1 MTSINAYPAKN
12 MEDRPMKV
20 NLGKF
25 TEGIGTVFTGVLQML
40 ESIDVKSAEK
50 LLSSIRQE
58 ENEVPFVEDASGDTG
73 TTGDPGDPGATGTT
87 GATGATGTAGT
98 AGATDATGTAGDI
111 GRTDRAGVPAENG
124 TAAKNVTAAEK
135 AADVSETGEGGRS
148 GKETKAAKTV
158 IAENKD
164 SMGISLDDLTKII
177 VRKLKQDRANNG
189 KIEAI
194 LKSYGVEKVCELPQE
209 QYESFITE
217 VATL

>member
-1 MTSINAYPAKN
+1 MMPINAYPAKS

-20 NLGKF
+20 NLGKL

-40 ESIDVKSAEK
+40 ESIDAKSTEK
-50 LLSSIRQE
+50 LLTSIRQE

-73 TTGDPGDPGATGTT
+73 TTGTAGDPGST
-87 GATGATGTAGT
+87 GATGATGT

-111 GRTDRAGVPAENG
+111 GRADRAGVPAENG
-124 TAAKNVTAAEK
+124 TAAEK
-135 AADVSETGEGGRS
+135 ATDVSETGEGGRS

-194 LKSYGVEKVCELPQE
+194 LKSYGVERVCELPQE

>member
-1 MTSINAYPAKN
+1 MMPINAYPAKS

-20 NLGKF
+20 NLGKL

-40 ESIDVKSAEK
+40 ESIDAKSAEK
-50 LLSSIRQE
+50 LLTSIRQE

-73 TTGDPGDPGATGTT
+73 TTGDPGDPGATG
-87 GATGATGTAGT
+87 ATGATGTAGT

-111 GRTDRAGVPAENG
+111 GRTDRAGAPAENG
-124 TAAKNVTAAEK
+124 TAAEK

-194 LKSYGVEKVCELPQE
+194 LKSYGVERVCELPQE

>member
-1 MTSINAYPAKN
+1 
-12 MEDRPMKV
+12 MKV
-20 NLGKF
+20 NLGKL

-40 ESIDVKSAEK
+40 ESIDVRSAEK
-50 LLSSIRQE
+50 LLTSIRQE

-73 TTGDPGDPGATGTT
+73 TTGDPGDPGAT

-124 TAAKNVTAAEK
+124 TAAEK

-209 QYESFITE
+209 KYESFITE
-217 VATL
+217 IATL

>member
-40 ESIDVKSAEK
+40 ESIDAKSAEK
-50 LLSSIRQE
+50 LLDSIRKE

-73 TTGDPGDPGATGTT
+73 TTGDPGDPGAT

-209 QYESFITE
+209 KYESFITD

>member
-1 MTSINAYPAKN
+1 MMPINAYPAKS

-20 NLGKF
+20 NLGKL

-40 ESIDVKSAEK
+40 ESIDAKSAEK
-50 LLSSIRQE
+50 LLTSIRQE

-73 TTGDPGDPGATGTT
+73 TTGDPGDPGATG
-87 GATGATGTAGT
+87 ATGATGTAGT

-111 GRTDRAGVPAENG
+111 GRTDRAGAPAENG
-124 TAAKNVTAAEK
+124 TAAEK

>member
-1 MTSINAYPAKN
+1 MMPINAYPAKS

-20 NLGKF
+20 NLGKL

-40 ESIDVKSAEK
+40 ESIDVRSAEK
-50 LLSSIRQE
+50 LLTSIRQE

-73 TTGDPGDPGATGTT
+73 TTGTAGDPGST

-124 TAAKNVTAAEK
+124 TAADK
-135 AADVSETGEGGRS
+135 AADVPKTGEGGRS
-148 GKETKAAKTV
+148 GKETKDAKTV

>member
-58 ENEVPFVEDASGDTG
+58 ENEVPFVEDASGDAGDMGDTG
-73 TTGDPGDPGATGTT
+73 AIGLTGDTGGTGKNGASVENSTSASGNGSQSGKTEN
-87 GATGATGTAGT
+87 
-98 AGATDATGTAGDI
+98 
-111 GRTDRAGVPAENG
+111 AEN
-124 TAAKNVTAAEK
+124 KEIAEK
-135 AADVSETGEGGRS
+135 TA
-148 GKETKAAKTV
+148 KAAKTGD
-158 IAENKD
+158 KD
-164 SMGISLDDLTKII
+164 STGISLDDLTKII

-209 QYESFITE
+209 KYESFITE
-217 VATL
+217 IATL

>member
-20 NLGKF
+20 NLGKL

-40 ESIDVKSAEK
+40 ESIDVRSAET
-50 LLSSIRQE
+50 LLTSIRQE

-73 TTGDPGDPGATGTT
+73 TTGDPGVPGAT

-124 TAAKNVTAAEK
+124 TAAEK

-194 LKSYGVEKVCELPQE
+194 LKSYGVERVCELPQE
-209 QYESFITE
+209 KYESFITD

>member
-58 ENEVPFVEDASGDTG
+58 ENEVPFVEDASGDAGDMGDTG
-73 TTGDPGDPGATGTT
+73 AIGLTGDTGGTGKNGASVENSTSASGNGSQSGKTEN
-87 GATGATGTAGT
+87 
-98 AGATDATGTAGDI
+98 
-111 GRTDRAGVPAENG
+111 AEN
-124 TAAKNVTAAEK
+124 KEIAEK
-135 AADVSETGEGGRS
+135 TA
-148 GKETKAAKTV
+148 KAAKTGD
-158 IAENKD
+158 KD
-164 SMGISLDDLTKII
+164 STGISLDDLTKII

-194 LKSYGVEKVCELPQE
+194 LKSYGVERVCELPQE
-209 QYESFITE
+209 KYESFITD

>member
-1 MTSINAYPAKN
+1 MMPINAYPAKS

-20 NLGKF
+20 NLGKL

-40 ESIDVKSAEK
+40 ESIDVRSAEK
-50 LLSSIRQE
+50 LLTSIRQE

-73 TTGDPGDPGATGTT
+73 TTGDPGDPGAT

-124 TAAKNVTAAEK
+124 TAAEK

-194 LKSYGVEKVCELPQE
+194 LKSYGVERVCELPQE

>member
-1 MTSINAYPAKN
+1 MTSINAYPAKS
-12 MEDRPMKV
+12 MEDKPMRV

-40 ESIDVKSAEK
+40 ESIDAKSAEK
-50 LLSSIRQE
+50 LLTSIRE
-58 ENEVPFVEDASGDTG
+58 ETEVPFEEEASGDMG
-73 TTGDPGDPGATGTT
+73 
-87 GATGATGTAGT
+87 
-98 AGATDATGTAGDI
+98 ATGTAGDI
-111 GRTDRAGVPAENG
+111 GRADRAGVPAENG

-194 LKSYGVEKVCELPQE
+194 LKSYGVERVCELPQE
-209 QYESFITE
+209 KYESFITD

>member
-1 MTSINAYPAKN
+1 MMPINAYPAKS

-20 NLGKF
+20 NLGKL

-40 ESIDVKSAEK
+40 ESIDVRSAEK
-50 LLSSIRQE
+50 LLTSIRQE

-73 TTGDPGDPGATGTT
+73 TTGDPGDPGATG
-87 GATGATGTAGT
+87 ATG
-98 AGATDATGTAGDI
+98 ATGTAGDI
-111 GRTDRAGVPAENG
+111 GRTDRAGAPAENG
-124 TAAKNVTAAEK
+124 TAAEI
-135 AADVSETGEGGRS
+135 AADVSETEEGGRS

-209 QYESFITE
+209 KYESFITE
-217 VATL
+217 IATL

>member
-1 MTSINAYPAKN
+1 MQINAYPAKS
-12 MEDRPMKV
+12 MEDKPMRV

-40 ESIDVKSAEK
+40 ESIDAKSAEK
-50 LLSSIRQE
+50 LLDSIRKE
-58 ENEVPFVEDASGDTG
+58 ENEVPFDEDASGDTG
-73 TTGDPGDPGATGTT
+73 TTGDPGDPGATG
-87 GATGATGTAGT
+87 ATGT

-111 GRTDRAGVPAENG
+111 GRADRAGVPAEKG
-124 TAAKNVTAAEK
+124 TAAEK

-148 GKETKAAKTV
+148 GKETKAAKT
-158 IAENKD
+158 AKTGDKNSTD
-164 SMGISLDDLTKII
+164 ISLDDLTKII

-194 LKSYGVEKVCELPQE
+194 LKSYGVERVCELPQE

>member
-1 MTSINAYPAKN
+1 MMPINAYPAKS

-20 NLGKF
+20 NLGKL

-40 ESIDVKSAEK
+40 ESIDVRSAEK
-50 LLSSIRQE
+50 LLTSIRQE

-73 TTGDPGDPGATGTT
+73 TTGDPGAT

-111 GRTDRAGVPAENG
+111 GRADRAGVRAENG
-124 TAAKNVTAAEK
+124 TAAEK

-194 LKSYGVEKVCELPQE
+194 LKSYGVERVCELPQE

>member
-1 MTSINAYPAKN
+1 MMPINAYPAKS

-20 NLGKF
+20 NLGKL

-40 ESIDVKSAEK
+40 ESIDVRSAEK
-50 LLSSIRQE
+50 LLTSIRQE

-73 TTGDPGDPGATGTT
+73 TTGDPGDPGATG
-87 GATGATGTAGT
+87 ATGATGTAGT

-111 GRTDRAGVPAENG
+111 GRTDRAGAPAENG
-124 TAAKNVTAAEK
+124 TAAEI
-135 AADVSETGEGGRS
+135 AADMSETEEGGRS

>member
-40 ESIDVKSAEK
+40 ESIDVRSAEK
-50 LLSSIRQE
+50 LLTSIRQE

-73 TTGDPGDPGATGTT
+73 TTGDPGDPGATG
-87 GATGATGTAGT
+87 ATGATGTAGK

-124 TAAKNVTAAEK
+124 TAAEK

-194 LKSYGVEKVCELPQE
+194 LKSYGVERVCELPQE

>member
-1 MTSINAYPAKN
+1 MMPINAYPAKS

-20 NLGKF
+20 NLGKL

-40 ESIDVKSAEK
+40 ESIDVRSAEK
-50 LLSSIRQE
+50 LLTSIRQE
-58 ENEVPFVEDASGDTG
+58 ENEVPFVEDASGNTG
-73 TTGDPGDPGATGTT
+73 TTGDPGDPGAT

-124 TAAKNVTAAEK
+124 TAADK
-135 AADVSETGEGGRS
+135 AADVPKTGEGGRS

-194 LKSYGVEKVCELPQE
+194 LKSYGVERVCELPQE

>member
-1 MTSINAYPAKN
+1 MMPINAYPAKS

-20 NLGKF
+20 NLGKL

-58 ENEVPFVEDASGDTG
+58 ENEVPFVEDASGDAGDMGDTG
-73 TTGDPGDPGATGTT
+73 AIGLTGDTGGTGKNGASVENSTSASGNGSQSGKTEN
-87 GATGATGTAGT
+87 
-98 AGATDATGTAGDI
+98 
-111 GRTDRAGVPAENG
+111 AEN
-124 TAAKNVTAAEK
+124 KEIAEK
-135 AADVSETGEGGRS
+135 TA
-148 GKETKAAKTV
+148 KAAKTGD
-158 IAENKD
+158 KD
-164 SMGISLDDLTKII
+164 STGISLDDLTKII

-209 QYESFITE
+209 KYESFITE
-217 VATL
+217 IATL

>member
-1 MTSINAYPAKN
+1 MTSINAYPAKS
-12 MEDRPMKV
+12 MEDKPMRV

-40 ESIDVKSAEK
+40 ESIDAKSTEK
-50 LLSSIRQE
+50 LLTSIRQE
-58 ENEVPFVEDASGDTG
+58 ENEVPFVEDTSGDTG
-73 TTGDPGDPGATGTT
+73 ATGTAGDPGST
-87 GATGATGTAGT
+87 GATGATGT

-111 GRTDRAGVPAENG
+111 GRADRAGVPAENG
-124 TAAKNVTAAEK
+124 TAAEK

-194 LKSYGVEKVCELPQE
+194 LKSYGVERVCELPQE
-209 QYESFITE
+209 KYESFITD

>member
-58 ENEVPFVEDASGDTG
+58 ENEVPFVEDASGDAGDMGDTG
-73 TTGDPGDPGATGTT
+73 AIGLTGDTGGTGKNGASVENSTSASGNGSQSGKTEN
-87 GATGATGTAGT
+87 
-98 AGATDATGTAGDI
+98 
-111 GRTDRAGVPAENG
+111 AEN
-124 TAAKNVTAAEK
+124 KEIAEK
-135 AADVSETGEGGRS
+135 TA
-148 GKETKAAKTV
+148 KAAKTGD
-158 IAENKD
+158 KD
-164 SMGISLDDLTKII
+164 STGISLDDLTRII

-194 LKSYGVEKVCELPQE
+194 LKSYGVERVCELPQE
-209 QYESFITE
+209 KYESFITD

>member
-1 MTSINAYPAKN
+1 MMPINAYPAKS

-20 NLGKF
+20 NLGKL

-40 ESIDVKSAEK
+40 ESIDVRSAEK
-50 LLSSIRQE
+50 LLTSIRQE

-73 TTGDPGDPGATGTT
+73 TTGTAGDPGST
-87 GATGATGTAGT
+87 GATGATGTAGATDATGT

-111 GRTDRAGVPAENG
+111 GRADRAGVPAENG
-124 TAAKNVTAAEK
+124 TAAEK
-135 AADVSETGEGGRS
+135 AAEVSETGEGGRS

>member
-1 MTSINAYPAKN
+1 MMPINAYPAKS

-50 LLSSIRQE
+50 LLTSIRQE

-73 TTGDPGDPGATGTT
+73 TTGTAGDPGST
-87 GATGATGTAGT
+87 GATGATGT

-111 GRTDRAGVPAENG
+111 GRADRAGVPAENG
-124 TAAKNVTAAEK
+124 TAAEK

-194 LKSYGVEKVCELPQE
+194 LKSYGVERVCELPQE

>member
-1 MTSINAYPAKN
+1 MTSINAYPAKS
-12 MEDRPMKV
+12 MEDKPMRV

-40 ESIDVKSAEK
+40 ESIDAKSAEK
-50 LLSSIRQE
+50 LLDSIRKE
-58 ENEVPFVEDASGDTG
+58 ENEVPFDEDASGDTG
-73 TTGDPGDPGATGTT
+73 TTGDPG
-87 GATGATGTAGT
+87 ATGATGT

-111 GRTDRAGVPAENG
+111 GRTDRAGAPAENG
-124 TAAKNVTAAEK
+124 TAAEI
-135 AADVSETGEGGRS
+135 AADVSETEEGGRS

>member
-1 MTSINAYPAKN
+1 MMPINAYPAKS

-20 NLGKF
+20 NLGKL

-40 ESIDVKSAEK
+40 ESIDVRSAEK
-50 LLSSIRQE
+50 LLTSIRQE

-73 TTGDPGDPGATGTT
+73 TTGDPGDPGAT

-124 TAAKNVTAAEK
+124 TAAEK
-135 AADVSETGEGGRS
+135 TADVSETGEGGRS

>member
-73 TTGDPGDPGATGTT
+73 TTGDPGDPGATG
-87 GATGATGTAGT
+87 ATGALSA
-98 AGATDATGTAGDI
+98 
-111 GRTDRAGVPAENG
+111 P
-124 TAAKNVTAAEK
+124 
-135 AADVSETGEGGRS
+135 S
-148 GKETKAAKTV
+148 
-158 IAENKD
+158 
-164 SMGISLDDLTKII
+164 
-177 VRKLKQDRANNG
+177 
-189 KIEAI
+189 AI
-194 LKSYGVEKVCELPQE
+194 RPNE
-209 QYESFITE
+209 
-217 VATL
+217 